1 MGNSKT
7 GALEQRALGGGGAYQ
22 VSGIGCRPDTRP
34 TQDQKTLMTP
44 QQIIA
49 SRLVQNRAQNR

>member
-7 GALEQRALGGGGAYQ
+7 GALEQRAWGGGAYQ

-49 SRLVQNRAQNR
+49 